1 MSIAATATPILDDGS
16 RTVILTPTM
25 LTLAGVMLTAM
36 GSFYLLLSAIPGHA
50 AVLGG
55 ASAAGLSTG
64 ALMVTTII
72 GELIAPRVIVKVGR
86 RRALAAALLTMALPC
101 LVTFSTSLALLVAT
115 CAARGFGLG
124 ILLVAACG
132 LAAQLAPPARRTEA
146 LGAFGVASAI
156 PAIVAVPL
164 GPYSLA
170 TLGPGG
176 TAGIAAAFAV
186 AALLTV
192 ALLPEGSPAPHD
204 TGHAS
209 SSFPPLRTTVWPITA
224 LALGAVVVGA
234 AITFLPLA
242 HPELD
247 QATIMIAL
255 LLQALFAACARW
267 AAGRPIDRHG
277 PRAAL
282 IAATGLSIA
291 GLLCLA
297 APGAFAVMMGMAVS
311 GIAFGV
317 AQSASLCRLLAQAKP
332 AQADAVGALW
342 NGAYDAGLGIGG
354 LGLGGLAAVLGYTP
368 SFLAAGVILVLLACA
383 AFLHF
388 EKRSI
393 AC

>member
-1 MSIAATATPILDDGS
+1 MSIAATATPIPDDGS
-16 RTVILTPTM
+16 RTAILTPAI

-36 GSFYLLLSAIPGHA
+36 GSFYLLLSAIPAHA
-50 AVLGG
+50 AALGG

-64 ALMVTTII
+64 ALMATTII

-101 LVTFSTSLALLVAT
+101 LATFSISLALLLAT

-124 ILLVAACG
+124 ILLVAASG
-132 LAAQLAPPARRTEA
+132 LAAQLAPPVRRTEA

-186 AALLTV
+186 AASLTV
-192 ALLPEGSPAPHD
+192 ALLPESSPASHD
-204 TGHAS
+204 AGHA
-209 SSFPPLRTTVWPITA
+209 SSFPPLHATVWPITA

-297 APGAFAVMMGMAVS
+297 APGAFAVMMGMAMS

-342 NGAYDAGLGIGG
+342 NGAYDAGLGVGG
-354 LGLGGLAAVLGYTP
+354 LALGGLAAVLGYTV
-368 SFLAAGVILVLLACA
+368 SFLAAGVILVLLAGA

-393 AC
+393 AF